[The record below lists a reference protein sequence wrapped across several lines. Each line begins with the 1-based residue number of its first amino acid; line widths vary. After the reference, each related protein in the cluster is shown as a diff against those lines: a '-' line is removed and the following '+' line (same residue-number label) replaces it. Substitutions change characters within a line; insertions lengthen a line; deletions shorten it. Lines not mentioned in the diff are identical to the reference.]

1 MALRKLLI
9 LRNRRSRCLE
19 GRAASAP
26 AGRLADL
33 AALAL
38 ILLFAAL
45 PARAEDLAAIV
56 AGLGGAGFADK
67 EKAIIALGKLG
78 DPRAVPIL
86 QALGDDRLRKAPD
99 GRIVIVAAGREAT
112 KLSDAATGRE
122 LADLAPDGLDRIIV
136 NNRLR
141 GAIEGALGALTL
153 FSPDRSARLAAAQDA
168 LRHPSAD
175 TVALLDK
182 AIATEQDPEIRAAMQ
197 RSLSA
202 AQLFSGTK
210 EERLAAIHA
219 LSSATDPQVK
229 NLIDEFRY
237 SANLDPE
244 LYKAAGEALAAIDSR
259 LRWTGLAANLFQGI
273 SLGSVLLLA
282 AIGLAI
288 TFGVMGVINM
298 AHGEMIMT
306 GAYVAFVVQ
315 QLFRTFLP
323 WGWIDAYLVVAVPVA
338 FLFAGLLGI
347 LLERCLI
354 RFLYGRPL
362 ETLLA
367 TWGISLILQ
376 QAVRSI
382 FGSPNKEVA
391 NPSWMTG
398 GFDVIGGFTVTWN
411 RLYIIVF
418 CFVVLGALALI
429 LNRTSFGLHM
439 RAVTQNRDMAAV
451 MGIPTARI
459 DALTFGLGSGIA
471 GMAGVAL
478 SQIGNVSPNLGTFY
492 IVDSFLV
499 VVFGGVGNLLGTLVG
514 ALSLGIVNK
523 FLEPVAGAILGKI
536 AVLVMIILFIQW
548 RPRGL
553 FALKGRTA
561 EAEG

>member
-1 MALRKLLI
+1 MLAVEGGTEKWVPAFAGTTIKSVHRLFFVFSVVLVLL
-9 LRNRRSRCLE
+9 
-19 GRAASAP
+19 A
-26 AGRLADL
+26 
-33 AALAL
+33 
-38 ILLFAAL
+38 AAL
-45 PARAEDLAAIV
+45 PARAEDLAAII
-56 AGLGGAGFADK
+56 AGLGGAGFVDK
-67 EKAIIALGKLG
+67 EKAIVALGKLG

-99 GRIVIVAAGREAT
+99 GHIVIVTSLGGAT
-112 KLSDAATGRE
+112 RLADAATGQE
-122 LADLAPDGLDRIIV
+122 LPDLAPDSLDRIIV

-153 FSPDRSARLAAAQDA
+153 FSPDREARLAAAQDA

-175 TVALLDK
+175 TVGLLDK
-182 AIATEQDPEIRAAMQ
+182 AIATEQDSEIRAAMQ
-197 RSLSA
+197 RSLFGA
-202 AQLFSGTK
+202 RLFSGSK
-210 EERLAAIHA
+210 EERLAAIRA
-219 LSSATDPQVK
+219 LSTATDPQVK
-229 NLIDEFRY
+229 NLIDAFRY
-237 SANLDPE
+237 SANVDPE
-244 LYKAAGEALAAIDSR
+244 LYQAAGEALAAIDSR

-306 GAYVAFVVQ
+306 GAYVAYVVQ

-323 WGWIDAYLVVAVPVA
+323 WEWIDAYLIVAVPVA

-367 TWGISLILQ
+367 TWGVSLILQ

-398 GFDVIGGFTVTWN
+398 GFDVLGGFTVTWN

-418 CFVVLGALALI
+418 CFVGLGALALI

-459 DALTFGLGSGIA
+459 DALTFGLGSSIA

>member
-1 MALRKLLI
+1 MPIGNIARVERWIPDFAGMTTQVALQSI
-9 LRNRRSRCLE
+9 
-19 GRAASAP
+19 
-26 AGRLADL
+26 RLAL
-33 AALAL
+33 LGL
-38 ILLFAAL
+38 ILLLAAL
-45 PARAEDLAAIV
+45 PARADDLATAME
-56 AGLGGAGFADK
+56 GLADAGFADK
-67 EKAIIALGKLG
+67 EKAIVALARLG
-78 DPRAVPIL
+78 DPRAVPLL
-86 QALGDDRLRKAPD
+86 QALRDDRLRRAPD
-99 GRIVIVAAGREAT
+99 GRIVIVAAPGGTTRP
-112 KLSDAATGRE
+112 LDPATGQE
-122 LADLAPDGLDRIIV
+122 LADVAPDSLDRILV

-141 GAIEGALGALTL
+141 GAIDAALGSLTL
-153 FSPDRSARLAAAQDA
+153 FSPDPVVR
-168 LRHPSAD
+168 
-175 TVALLDK
+175 
-182 AIATEQDPEIRAAMQ
+182 
-197 RSLSA
+197 LSA
-202 AQLFSGTK
+202 AQEALKRPSGEAIGPLEK
-210 EERLAAIHA
+210 ALAAEQDSAVRAAIQHGLAAARLMFGSGNEERLAAIRVLGA
-219 LSSATDPQVK
+219 TTDPQVK
-229 NLIDEFRY
+229 NLLDEFR
-237 SANLDPE
+237 ARRDLDPA
-244 LYKAAGEALAAIDSR
+244 LKKAADAALAAIDSR
-259 LRWTGLAANLFQGI
+259 LYLTGLAANLFQGI

-298 AHGEMIMT
+298 AHGEMIMV
-306 GAYVAFVVQ
+306 GAYAAFVVQ
-315 QLFRTFLP
+315 QLFRTLLP
-323 WGWIDAYLVVAVPVA
+323 PGWIDAYLLVAIPVA
-338 FLFAGLLGI
+338 FLVAGLLGVV
-347 LLERCLI
+347 LERCLI

-367 TWGISLILQ
+367 TWGVSLILQ

-382 FGSPNKEVA
+382 FGSPNKEVS

-439 RAVTQNRDMAAV
+439 RAVTQNRDMAAA
-451 MGIPTARI
+451 MGIRTARV

-478 SQIGNVSPNLGTFY
+478 SQVGNVSPNLGTIY

-499 VVFGGVGNLLGTLVG
+499 VVFGGVGNLMGTLVG

-536 AVLVMIILFIQW
+536 LVLAAIILFIQR

-561 EAEG
+561 EA

>member
-1 MALRKLLI
+1 MIRRLISLGALFVVLV
-9 LRNRRSRCLE
+9 
-19 GRAASAP
+19 GAP
-26 AGRLADL
+26 S
-33 AALAL
+33 
-38 ILLFAAL
+38 
-45 PARAEDLAAIV
+45 PARADDFATLV
-56 AGLGGAGFADK
+56 AGLGGDGFAAK
-67 EKAIIALGKLG
+67 EAAIVGLGKLG

-86 QALGDDRLRKAPD
+86 QALGDDRIRTAPD
-99 GRIVIVAAGREAT
+99 GRVVLVISAGGT
-112 KLSDAATGRE
+112 SKLLDAATGAE
-122 LADLAPDGLDRIIV
+122 ATGLDRDALDRVIV

-141 GAIEGALGALTL
+141 GRIEAALGALTL
-153 FSPDRSARLAAAQDA
+153 FSPDRDRRLAAAEDA
-168 LRHPSAD
+168 LKHPSAD
-175 TVALLDK
+175 TAKLLERAL
-182 AIATEQDPEIRAAMQ
+182 AAEQDAAVRDAMR
-197 RSLSA
+197 RSLFGSQLLVGSKEEQSA
-202 AQLFSGTK
+202 AIGVLGAT
-210 EERLAAIHA
+210 
-219 LSSATDPQVK
+219 TDPQVK
-229 NLIDEFRY
+229 NLLDQYR
-237 SANLDPE
+237 ARADLDPD
-244 LYKAAGEALAAIDSR
+244 LKKAADAALASIGRR
-259 LRWTGLAANLFQGI
+259 LQLTGLAANLFQGI
-273 SLGSVLLLA
+273 SLGSILLLA

-298 AHGEMIMT
+298 AHGEMIMV

-315 QLFRTFLP
+315 QVFRGFLP
-323 WGWIDAYLVVAVPVA
+323 PGWIDGYLVVAVPIA
-338 FLFAGLLGI
+338 FLFAGLLGVI
-347 LLERCLI
+347 LERCLI

-367 TWGISLILQ
+367 TWGVSLILQ

-382 FGSPNKEVA
+382 FGSPNKEVS

-398 GFDVIGGFTVTWN
+398 GFDVIGGFNVTWN
-411 RLYIIVF
+411 RITIIVF
-418 CFVVLGALALI
+418 CFVVLGALAWL

-439 RAVTQNRDMAAV
+439 RAVTQNRDMAAA
-451 MGIPTARI
+451 MGIRTARV

-478 SQIGNVSPNLGTFY
+478 SQIGNVSPNLGTIY

-536 AVLVMIILFIQW
+536 VVLVAIILFIQR

-561 EAEG
+561 DAEG

>member
-1 MALRKLLI
+1 MLIGSVKRAEKWVPACAGMTRGVCRLTALLVMLT
-9 LRNRRSRCLE
+9 L
-19 GRAASAP
+19 
-26 AGRLADL
+26 
-33 AALAL
+33 
-38 ILLFAAL
+38 AAL
-45 PARAEDLAAIV
+45 PARAEDLAEAIS
-56 AGLGGAGFADK
+56 GLGGDSFADK
-67 EKAIIALGKLG
+67 EKAIVALGKLG

-86 QALGDDRLRKAPD
+86 QALSDDRLRRASD
-99 GRIVIVAAGREAT
+99 GRVVVVAPEGGTPKLLDAASGQE
-112 KLSDAATGRE
+112 LSDV
-122 LADLAPDGLDRIIV
+122 APDGLERIIV

-141 GAIEGALGALTL
+141 GVIEAALGALTL
-153 FSPDRSARLAAAQDA
+153 FSPDRDARLAAAQDVMK
-168 LRHPSAD
+168 HPTAD
-175 TVALLDK
+175 AAALLEK
-182 AIATEQDPEIRAAMQ
+182 AIVTEQDPEIRSAMQ

-202 AQLFSGTK
+202 VQLFAGNR
-210 EERLAAIHA
+210 EERLAAIRA
-219 LSSATDPQVK
+219 LAGATDPQVK
-229 NLIDEFRY
+229 NLLDELRGK
-237 SANLDPE
+237 SDLDPE
-244 LYKAAGEALAAIDSR
+244 LKKAAEDALGSIENR
-259 LRWTGLAANLFQGI
+259 LRLTGLAANLFQGI

-298 AHGEMIMT
+298 AHGEMIMI

-315 QLFRTFLP
+315 EVFRAFLP
-323 WGWIDAYLVVAVPVA
+323 TGWSDAYLVVAVPVA

-347 LLERCLI
+347 VLERCLI

-367 TWGISLILQ
+367 TWGVSLFLQ

-382 FGSPNKEVA
+382 FGSPNKEVS

-398 GFDVIGGFTVTWN
+398 GFDVVGGFTVTWN

-429 LNRTSFGLHM
+429 LNRTSFGLQM
-439 RAVTQNRDMAAV
+439 RAVTQNREMAAV
-451 MGIPTARI
+451 MGIRTARV

-478 SQIGNVSPNLGTFY
+478 SQIGNVSPNLGTLY

-499 VVFGGVGNLLGTLVG
+499 VVFGGVGNLWGTLVG
-514 ALSLGIVNK
+514 ALTLGIVNK
-523 FLEPVAGAILGKI
+523 ILEPVAGAILGKI
-536 AVLVMIILFIQW
+536 VVLVAIILFIQR
-548 RPRGL
+548 RPRGM

-561 EAEG
+561 DAEG

>member
-1 MALRKLLI
+1 MFRL
-9 LRNRRSRCLE
+9 
-19 GRAASAP
+19 P
-26 AGRLADL
+26 RLAF
-33 AALAL
+33 LAL
-38 ILLFAAL
+38 ILLLAAL
-45 PARAEDLAAIV
+45 PARADDLGALV
-56 AGLGGAGFADK
+56 AELGGDGFVVK
-67 EKAIIALGKLG
+67 EKAIVALGKLG
-78 DPRAVPIL
+78 DPRAVPVL
-86 QALGDDRLRKAPD
+86 KALGEDRLRKAPD
-99 GRIVIVAAGREAT
+99 GRVVIVTSLGGTTRLA
-112 KLSDAATGRE
+112 DAATGQE
-122 LADLAPDGLDRIIV
+122 LPGLAPDGLDRIIV

-153 FSPDRSARLAAAQDA
+153 FSSDRQARLAAAQDA

-182 AIATEQDPEIRAAMQ
+182 AMAAEQDPEIRAAMQ
-197 RSLSA
+197 RSLFGA
-202 AQLFSGTK
+202 HLFAGSK
-210 EERLAAIHA
+210 QERLAAIRA
-219 LSSATDPQVK
+219 LSTATDPQVK
-229 NLIDEFRY
+229 NLLDEFRY
-237 SANLDPE
+237 SANIDPE
-244 LYKAAGEALAAIDSR
+244 LHKAAGEALAAIDSR

-298 AHGEMIMT
+298 AHGEMIML

-315 QLFRTFLP
+315 QLFRAFLP
-323 WGWIDAYLVVAVPVA
+323 WGRIDAYLVVAVPVA
-338 FLFAGLLGI
+338 FLFAGLCGVV
-347 LLERCLI
+347 LERCLI
-354 RFLYGRPL
+354 RYLYGRPL

-367 TWGISLILQ
+367 TWGVSLILQ
-376 QAVRSI
+376 QMVRSI
-382 FGSPNKEVA
+382 FGSPNREVS

-398 GFDVIGGFTVTWN
+398 GFDVLGGFTVTWN

-439 RAVTQNRDMAAV
+439 RAAVTQNRDMAAV
-451 MGIPTARI
+451 MGIPTART

-553 FALKGRTA
+553 FALRGRTA

>member
-1 MALRKLLI
+1 MGHQLDWTTNVTPLQGLLCRDCSMI
-9 LRNRRSRCLE
+9 ARFFRF
-19 GRAASAP
+19 
-26 AGRLADL
+26 

-38 ILLFAAL
+38 IFALASL
-45 PARAEDLAAIV
+45 PARADDLAV
-56 AGLGGAGFADK
+56 AVSELSGDGFAAK
-67 EKAIIALGKLG
+67 EKAIVALGKLG

-86 QALGDDRLRKAPD
+86 QAMSDDRLRLAPD
-99 GRIVIVAAGREAT
+99 GRIVLLAT
-112 KLSDAATGRE
+112 VSGTTRLTDAVSGQE
-122 LADLAPDGLDRIIV
+122 LTDLAPDSLDRIIV

-141 GAIEGALGALTL
+141 GAIEAALGSLTL
-153 FSPDRSARLAAAQDA
+153 FSPDRAARLAAARDVLKHPSPDAAGLLEKAMPAEQDA
-168 LRHPSAD
+168 
-175 TVALLDK
+175 
-182 AIATEQDPEIRAAMQ
+182 EIRAAMQ
-197 RSLSA
+197 RG
-202 AQLFSGTK
+202 LFAVRLFAGTR
-210 EERLAAIHA
+210 EEQLAAINA

-229 NLIDEFRY
+229 SLLDEFRGKPG
-237 SANLDPE
+237 LDPD
-244 LYKAAGEALAAIDSR
+244 LHKAADDALGSIDKR
-259 LRWTGLAANLFQGI
+259 LRLTGLAANLFEGI

-298 AHGEMIMT
+298 AHGEMIML
-306 GAYVAFVVQ
+306 GAYCAYVCQEMFIA
-315 QLFRTFLP
+315 FLP
-323 WGWIDAYLVVAVPVA
+323 PGWIDAYLVVAVPVG
-338 FLFAGLLGI
+338 FVFAGMVGI
-347 LLERCLI
+347 VLERTVI

-367 TWGISLILQ
+367 TWGVSLILQ
-376 QAVRSI
+376 QTVRSV
-382 FGSPNKEVA
+382 FGAPNKAVS
-391 NPSWMTG
+391 NPRWMTG
-398 GFDVIGGFTVTWN
+398 GFNLVGDFTITWN
-411 RLYIIVF
+411 RLVIILF
-418 CFVVLGALALI
+418 CFVVLGVLALI

-451 MGIPTARI
+451 MGIRTARV

-478 SQIGNVSPNLGTFY
+478 SQIGNVSPNLGTIY

-514 ALSLGIVNK
+514 ALSLGIVNM

-536 AVLVMIILFIQW
+536 VVLAAIILFIQW

-561 EAEG
+561 DAEG